1 MEPPR
6 LDPGLT
12 PVPGFEAVSRPV
24 RRRRRLHDLRLIV
37 LRRLGLGVPVAAGVS
52 LLVFLLASVSP
63 FDPLA
68 AYLGDRF
75 AQTSAEQ
82 REMLSESLGLGASW
96 IQAWWHW
103 LTSALSGDLGYSRV
117 FRQPVASVIAE
128 RLPWTLLVAGTG
140 LVLAALGSLLIASHC
155 ARRPGGVLDRT
166 AAAAATLLQGLP
178 PFVIS
183 LGLLAVFALGLGLLP
198 GGGLSDPGT
207 EPTAGQVLRHM
218 ILPVA
223 ATALSQL
230 PWLVLS
236 LRASTNE
243 ALASDAVRGARL
255 RGLSEKTVIRKHVM
269 PSALVPFIAVL
280 GSRLPEVIV
289 GAVLVET
296 VFSWPGLAAAV
307 VSSAQALDFALLAAL
322 TVLTTVTVLAGSLIA
337 DLLYV
342 CIDPRVSADV

>member
-1 MEPPR
+1 M
-6 LDPGLT
+6 DPGLT

>member
-1 MEPPR
+1 M
-6 LDPGLT
+6 
-12 PVPGFEAVSRPV
+12 PGFPAVSRPA
-24 RRRRRLHDLRLIV
+24 RRRRRLREVRLII
-37 LRRLGLGVPVAAGVS
+37 LRRLAMGLPVAAGVS

-82 REMLSESLGLGASW
+82 REMLSESLGLGSSW

-103 LTSALSGDLGYSRV
+103 VTSALSGDLGYSRV
-117 FRQPVASVIAE
+117 FRQPVTAVIFE

-140 LVLAALGSLLIASHC
+140 LFLAALGSLLIAARC
-155 ARRPGGVLDRT
+155 ARRPGGILDRA

-183 LGLLAVFALGLGLLP
+183 LGLLAVFALGLAVLP

-218 ILPVA
+218 ALPVA
-223 ATALSQL
+223 ATALSQV

-236 LRASTNE
+236 LRASTTE

-255 RGLSEKTVIRKHVM
+255 RGLREETVIRGHVM

-322 TVLTTVTVLAGSLIA
+322 TVLTTAAVLAGSLLA

-342 CIDPRVSADV
+342 WIDPRVRANV

>member
-1 MEPPR
+1 M
-6 LDPGLT
+6 PGI
-12 PVPGFEAVSRPV
+12 EAASRPA
-24 RRRRRLHDLRLIV
+24 RRRRRLRQTRVIV
-37 LRRLGLGVPVAAGVS
+37 LRRLGLGVPVAVGVS
-52 LLVFLLASVSP
+52 LLVFLLASISP

-82 REMLSESLGLGASW
+82 REVLSESLGLGTSW

-103 LTSALSGDLGYSRV
+103 VTSALSGDLGYSRV
-117 FRQPVASVIAE
+117 FRQPVASVISE

-140 LVLAALGSLLIASHC
+140 LLLAAVGSLLLAARC
-155 ARRPGGVLDRT
+155 ARRPGGLLDRLT
-166 AAAAATLLQGLP
+166 AAAATLLQGLP

-183 LGLLAVFALGLGLLP
+183 LGLLMVFALALGLLP

-218 ILPVA
+218 ILPVT

-230 PWLVLS
+230 PWLALS
-236 LRASTNE
+236 LRASTRE
-243 ALASDAVRGARL
+243 ALASDAVRGALL
-255 RGLSEKTVIRKHVM
+255 RGLSERTVVRRHVM
-269 PSALVPFIAVL
+269 PAALAPFIAVL
-280 GSRLPEVIV
+280 GTRLPEVIV

-322 TVLTTVTVLAGSLIA
+322 TVLTTAAVLAGSLVA

-342 CIDPRVSADV
+342 WIDPRVSADV

>member
-1 MEPPR
+1 M
-6 LDPGLT
+6 PGI
-12 PVPGFEAVSRPV
+12 EAASRPA
-24 RRRRRLHDLRLIV
+24 RRRRRLRQTRVIV
-37 LRRLGLGVPVAAGVS
+37 LRRLGLGVPVAVGVS
-52 LLVFLLASVSP
+52 LLVFLLASISP

-82 REMLSESLGLGASW
+82 REVLSESLGLGTSW

-103 LTSALSGDLGYSRV
+103 VTSALSGDLGYSRV
-117 FRQPVASVIAE
+117 FRQPVASVISE

-140 LVLAALGSLLIASHC
+140 LLLAAVGSLLLAARC
-155 ARRPGGVLDRT
+155 ARRPGGLLDRIT
-166 AAAAATLLQGLP
+166 AAAATLLQGLP

-183 LGLLAVFALGLGLLP
+183 LGLLMVFALALGLLP

-218 ILPVA
+218 ILPVT

-230 PWLVLS
+230 PWLALS
-236 LRASTNE
+236 LRASTRE
-243 ALASDAVRGARL
+243 ALASDAVRGALL
-255 RGLSEKTVIRKHVM
+255 RGLSERTVVRRHVM
-269 PSALVPFIAVL
+269 PAALAPFIAVL
-280 GSRLPEVIV
+280 GTRLPEVIV

-322 TVLTTVTVLAGSLIA
+322 TVLTTAAVLAGSLIA

-342 CIDPRVSADV
+342 WIDPRVSADV

>member
-1 MEPPR
+1 M
-6 LDPGLT
+6 PGI
-12 PVPGFEAVSRPV
+12 EAASRPA
-24 RRRRRLHDLRLIV
+24 RRRRRLRQTRVIV
-37 LRRLGLGVPVAAGVS
+37 LRRLGLGVPVAVGVS
-52 LLVFLLASVSP
+52 LLVFLLASISP

-82 REMLSESLGLGASW
+82 REVLSESLGLGTSW

-103 LTSALSGDLGYSRV
+103 VTSALSGDLGYSRV
-117 FRQPVASVIAE
+117 FRQPVASVISE

-140 LVLAALGSLLIASHC
+140 LLLAAVGSLLLAARC
-155 ARRPGGVLDRT
+155 ARRPGGLLDRIT
-166 AAAAATLLQGLP
+166 AAGATLLQGLP

-183 LGLLAVFALGLGLLP
+183 LGLLMVFALGLGLLP

-218 ILPVA
+218 ILPVT

-230 PWLVLS
+230 PWLALS
-236 LRASTNE
+236 LRASTRE

-255 RGLSEKTVIRKHVM
+255 RGLSERTVVRRHVM
-269 PSALVPFIAVL
+269 PAALAPFIAVL
-280 GSRLPEVIV
+280 GTRLPEVIV

-322 TVLTTVTVLAGSLIA
+322 TVLTTAAVLAGSLIA

-342 CIDPRVSADV
+342 WIDPRVSADV

>member
-1 MEPPR
+1 M
-6 LDPGLT
+6 PG
-12 PVPGFEAVSRPV
+12 VPAVSRLA
-24 RRRRRLHDLRLIV
+24 RRRRRLREVRLII
-37 LRRLGLGVPVAAGVS
+37 LRRLALGLPVAAGVS

-82 REMLSESLGLGASW
+82 REVLSESLGLGSSW

-103 LTSALSGDLGYSRV
+103 VTSALSGDLGYSRV
-117 FRQPVASVIAE
+117 FRQPVTAVILE

-140 LVLAALGSLLIASHC
+140 LLLAALGSLLIAARC
-155 ARRPGGVLDRT
+155 ARRPGGVLDRA

-183 LGLLAVFALGLGLLP
+183 LGLLAVFALGLAVLP

-207 EPTAGQVLRHM
+207 EPTAGQMLRHM
-218 ILPVA
+218 ALPVA
-223 ATALSQL
+223 ATALSQV

-236 LRASTNE
+236 LRASTTE

-255 RGLSEKTVIRKHVM
+255 RGLREETVIRRHVM

-322 TVLTTVTVLAGSLIA
+322 TVLTTAAVLAGSLLA

-342 CIDPRVSADV
+342 WIDPRVRADV

>member
-1 MEPPR
+1 M
-6 LDPGLT
+6 PGI
-12 PVPGFEAVSRPV
+12 EAASRPA
-24 RRRRRLHDLRLIV
+24 RRRRRLRQTRVIV
-37 LRRLGLGVPVAAGVS
+37 LRRLGLGVPVAVGVS
-52 LLVFLLASVSP
+52 LLVFLLASISP

-82 REMLSESLGLGASW
+82 REVLSESLGLGTSW

-103 LTSALSGDLGYSRV
+103 VTSALSGDLGYSRM
-117 FRQPVASVIAE
+117 FRQPVASVISE

-140 LVLAALGSLLIASHC
+140 LLLAAVGSLLLAARC
-155 ARRPGGVLDRT
+155 ARRPGGLLDRT

-183 LGLLAVFALGLGLLP
+183 LGLLMVFALGLGLLP

-218 ILPVA
+218 ILPVT

-230 PWLVLS
+230 PWLALS
-236 LRASTNE
+236 LRASTRE
-243 ALASDAVRGARL
+243 ALASDAVRGALL
-255 RGLSEKTVIRKHVM
+255 RGLSERTVVRRHVM
-269 PSALVPFIAVL
+269 PAALAPFIAVL
-280 GSRLPEVIV
+280 GTRLPEVIV

-322 TVLTTVTVLAGSLIA
+322 TVLTTAAVLAGSLVA

-342 CIDPRVSADV
+342 WIDPRVSADV

>member
-1 MEPPR
+1 M
-6 LDPGLT
+6 PGI
-12 PVPGFEAVSRPV
+12 EAASRPA
-24 RRRRRLHDLRLIV
+24 RRRRRLRQTRVIV
-37 LRRLGLGVPVAAGVS
+37 LRRLGLGMPVAVGVS
-52 LLVFLLASVSP
+52 LLVFLLASISP

-82 REMLSESLGLGASW
+82 REVLSESLGLGTSW

-103 LTSALSGDLGYSRV
+103 VTSALSGDLGYSRV
-117 FRQPVASVIAE
+117 FRQPVASVISE

-140 LVLAALGSLLIASHC
+140 LLLAAVGSLLLAARC
-155 ARRPGGVLDRT
+155 ARRPGGLLDRIT
-166 AAAAATLLQGLP
+166 AAAATLLQGLP

-183 LGLLAVFALGLGLLP
+183 LGLLMVFALALGLLP

-218 ILPVA
+218 ILPVT

-230 PWLVLS
+230 PWLALS
-236 LRASTNE
+236 LRASTRE
-243 ALASDAVRGARL
+243 ALASDAVRGALL
-255 RGLSEKTVIRKHVM
+255 RGLSERTVVRRHVM
-269 PSALVPFIAVL
+269 PAALAPFIAVL
-280 GSRLPEVIV
+280 GTRLPEVIV

-322 TVLTTVTVLAGSLIA
+322 TVLTTAAVLAGSLIA

-342 CIDPRVSADV
+342 WIDPRVSADV

>member
-1 MEPPR
+1 M
-6 LDPGLT
+6 PGI
-12 PVPGFEAVSRPV
+12 EAASRPA
-24 RRRRRLHDLRLIV
+24 RRRRRLRQTRVIV
-37 LRRLGLGVPVAAGVS
+37 LRRLGLGVPVAVGVS
-52 LLVFLLASVSP
+52 LLVFLLASISP

-82 REMLSESLGLGASW
+82 REVLSESLGLGTSW

-103 LTSALSGDLGYSRV
+103 VTSALSGDLGYSRM
-117 FRQPVASVIAE
+117 FRQPVASVISE

-140 LVLAALGSLLIASHC
+140 LLLAAVGSLLLAARC
-155 ARRPGGVLDRT
+155 ARRPGGLLDRIT
-166 AAAAATLLQGLP
+166 AAAATLLQGLP

-183 LGLLAVFALGLGLLP
+183 LGLLMVFALALGLLP

-218 ILPVA
+218 ILPVT

-230 PWLVLS
+230 PWLALS
-236 LRASTNE
+236 LRASTRE
-243 ALASDAVRGARL
+243 ALASDAVRGALL
-255 RGLSEKTVIRKHVM
+255 RGLSERTVVRRHVM
-269 PSALVPFIAVL
+269 PAALAPFIAVL
-280 GSRLPEVIV
+280 GTRLPEVIV

-322 TVLTTVTVLAGSLIA
+322 TVLTTAAVLAGSLVA

-342 CIDPRVSADV
+342 WIDPRVSADV

>member
-1 MEPPR
+1 M
-6 LDPGLT
+6 
-12 PVPGFEAVSRPV
+12 
-24 RRRRRLHDLRLIV
+24 RLII
-37 LRRLGLGVPVAAGVS
+37 LRRLALGLPVAAGVS

-82 REMLSESLGLGASW
+82 REVLSESLGLGSSW

-103 LTSALSGDLGYSRV
+103 MTSALSGDLGYSRV
-117 FRQPVASVIAE
+117 FRQPVTAVILE
-128 RLPWTLLVAGTG
+128 RLPWTLLVAGTE
-140 LVLAALGSLLIASHC
+140 LFLAALGSLLIAARC
-155 ARRPGGVLDRT
+155 ARRPGGVLDRA

-183 LGLLAVFALGLGLLP
+183 LGLLAVFALGLAVLP

-207 EPTAGQVLRHM
+207 APTAGQVLRHM
-218 ILPVA
+218 ALPVA
-223 ATALSQL
+223 ATALSQV

-236 LRASTNE
+236 LRASTTE

-255 RGLSEKTVIRKHVM
+255 RGLREETVIRRHVM

-280 GSRLPEVIV
+280 GSRLPEIIV

-322 TVLTTVTVLAGSLIA
+322 TVITTAAVLAGSLLA

-342 CIDPRVSADV
+342 WIDPRVRADV